1 MTWRALCVVLL
12 LAGCEGAGDAT
23 ARGAAEAFLDR
34 HYVEIDLPGSKD
46 YTVGLARRK
55 VDERIRLTSGHSID
69 TGTRKPRVYYRLLER
84 REAGGG
90 AAFVYELTVRPEGA
104 DEFRRRVMV
113 RVRREGPGWRVSNY
127 VEYGS
132 G

>member
-34 HYVEIDLPGSKD
+34 HYVEIDLPGSRD

-55 VDERIRLTSGHSID
+55 VDERIRLTAGHSID

-104 DEFRRRVMV
+104 DEFRRRILV